1 MWATFKLVAVIAGL
15 SLPAGLVLIPWTL
28 LSGRIQPMYRVG
40 KWIARTGL
48 RAAGIHVEESGRE
61 NIPTDRACLF
71 IPNHVSNLDPP
82 IIGPLLPGTPSIMLK
97 ASLMRI
103 PVLGRAWRLAR
114 CVPVEREGGREAA
127 VRSARMAAEV
137 VNSGLSMLI
146 FAEGTRS
153 PDGRLQPFKAGP
165 FHLAQSTGAPIVPVA
180 ISGTES
186 MMRKG
191 SSRVRP
197 GVARV
202 QFLPAIDPAA
212 YPTRSA
218 LIAAL
223 RSALAAALPEAM
235 QPASAV
241 SRGTASAHPR
251 AT

>member
-1 MWATFKLVAVIAGL
+1 MWATFKLVAVIACL

-28 LSGRIQPMYRVG
+28 LTGRIQPMYRVG

-48 RAAGIHVEESGRE
+48 RAAGIRVQQSGRE

-82 IIGPLLPGTPSIMLK
+82 IIGPLLPGAPSIMLK
-97 ASLMRI
+97 AELMKI
-103 PVLGRAWRLAR
+103 PVLGRAWKLAR
-114 CVPVEREGGREAA
+114 CVPVERTGGRDAA
-127 VRSARMAAEV
+127 VRSARLAAEV

-153 PDGRLQPFKAGP
+153 PDGRLQAFKAGP

-191 SSRVRP
+191 SAEVIP
-197 GVARV
+197 GLARV
-202 QFLPAIDPAA
+202 QFLPAIDPKDFRTRAELMAA
-212 YPTRSA
+212 VRSA
-218 LIAAL
+218 LME
-223 RSALAAALPEAM
+223 ALPESMRPLEAAK
-235 QPASAV
+235 Q
-241 SRGTASAHPR
+241 RTI
-251 AT
+251 

>member
-1 MWATFKLVAVIAGL
+1 MDFADR
-15 SLPAGLVLIPWTL
+15 
-28 LSGRIQPMYRVG
+28 SGRGGVP
-40 KWIARTGL
+40 RTAL
-48 RAAGIHVEESGRE
+48 RAGGIRVEQSGCE
-61 NIPTDRACLF
+61 NIPGDRACLF
-71 IPNHVSNLDPP
+71 LANHVSNLDPP
-82 IIGPLLPGTPSIMLK
+82 VIAPLLPGAPSIMLK
-97 ASLMRI
+97 AELLKI

-114 CVPVEREGGREAA
+114 CVPVERGGGREAT

-165 FHLAQSTGAPIVPVA
+165 FHLSQQTGAPIVPVA

-191 SSRVRP
+191 SAKVVP
-197 GVARV
+197 GTARV

-212 YPTRSA
+212 YRTRGE
-218 LIAAL
+218 LMAAV
-223 RSALAAALPEAM
+223 REAMARALPDAM
-235 QPASAV
+235 KPAESA
-241 SRGTASAHPR
+241 